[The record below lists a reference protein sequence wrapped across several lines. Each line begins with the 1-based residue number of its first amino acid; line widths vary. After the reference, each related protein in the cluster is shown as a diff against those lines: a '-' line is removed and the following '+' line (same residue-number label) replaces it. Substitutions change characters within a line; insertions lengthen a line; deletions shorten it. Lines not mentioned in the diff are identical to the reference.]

1 MKAVCEQFGRGTI
14 AHAGTGR
21 LITKP
26 LEDDLQLVAKA
37 FVDLQEARHGADYDM
52 VVSLIRVD
60 VLQKIGEVR
69 AAFEAWKRVRDTP
82 NAKIFL
88 SALLL
93 QRYW

>member
-1 MKAVCEQFGRGTI
+1 
-14 AHAGTGR
+14 
-21 LITKP
+21 
-26 LEDDLQLVAKA
+26 
-37 FVDLQEARHGADYDM
+37 
-52 VVSLIRVD
+52 
-60 VLQKIGEVR
+60 VR